1 MFFLFSL
8 IQMSVDEKEKEKEK
22 EITGRLGAG
31 ENKEGPFVFFL
42 GLFFSLGIRERGCA
56 AFGGARALAFERD
69 LKAKM
74 GRSGRVC
81 DL

>member
-1 MFFLFSL
+1 MFFLLSL
-8 IQMSVDEKEKEKEK
+8 IQMSIDEKEKEKE
-22 EITGRLGAG
+22 ICGRLGAG

-42 GLFFSLGIRERGCA
+42 GFFFSLDICERGCA

-69 LKAKM
+69 LKSEM
-74 GRSGRVC
+74 GRSVRVC